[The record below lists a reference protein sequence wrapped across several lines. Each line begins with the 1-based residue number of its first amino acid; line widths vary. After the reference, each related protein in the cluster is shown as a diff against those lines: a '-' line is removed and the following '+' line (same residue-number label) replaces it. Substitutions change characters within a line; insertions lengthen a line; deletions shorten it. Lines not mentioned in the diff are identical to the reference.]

1 MKALRYFILLFA
13 LAFGVGGSYAESRFF
28 KANSVR
34 LKYVWFDRVVAIG
47 QNPTLEYKYA
57 EMWTGND
64 TIVDG
69 YSCVTLW
76 DQNEGEDPILIG
88 YVREDENGF
97 VWRYYLDFDKF
108 ADDGSGTSTR
118 RLEKMGIM
126 NDWAFLYDFSNPNWE
141 EEMPIEVGD
150 YKDPKKHVT
159 RKLRRLRTL
168 TAENGEKI
176 LMASN
181 LYLIYGIGCLG
192 TPFECKAIEEGL
204 LYGAGVLEYWR
215 DGELLLKYFELPD
228 PVKSATKIEPVFT
241 SSTETNSYDL
251 TGRPA
256 NGTQKGIYIQ
266 NGKKVLVR

>member
-34 LKYVWFDRVVAIG
+34 LKYVWFNREAPIG

-88 YVREDENGF
+88 YVREDENGY

-108 ADDGSGTSTR
+108 ADDR
-118 RLEKMGIM
+118 PDYNIHLKHFGIV

-150 YKDPKKHVT
+150 YNDPKKHVT
-159 RKLRRLRTL
+159 RKLRNIRTL
-168 TAENGEKI
+168 TAETGEKI
-176 LMASN
+176 PMASN
-181 LYLIYGIGCLG
+181 LYLIYGIGSLG
-192 TPFECKAIEEGL
+192 SPFECMAMAASLI
-204 LYGAGVLEYWR
+204 YGAAVLEYWR
-215 DGELLLKYFELPD
+215 DGELLLKWVELPD
-228 PVKSATKIEPVFT
+228 PIKSATKIEPVFT

-256 NGTQKGIYIQ
+256 DGMKKGIYIQ